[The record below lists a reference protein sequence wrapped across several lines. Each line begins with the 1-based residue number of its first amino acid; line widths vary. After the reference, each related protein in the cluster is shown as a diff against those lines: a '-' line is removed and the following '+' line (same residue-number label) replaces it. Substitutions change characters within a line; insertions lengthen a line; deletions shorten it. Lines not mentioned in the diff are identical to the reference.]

1 MLILSRKQGEKVL
14 IEMAGETIEVIV
26 QENSR
31 ANVTKLA
38 IVAPMKA
45 RIMRAEIANELPGVA
60 KPASC

>member
-31 ANVTKLA
+31 ANLTKLA

-45 RIMRAEIANELPGVA
+45 RIIRAEIANKLPGVA